1 MFTKDRPTVWKH
13 ITVHFKQNTT
23 ELYCQIA
30 KAQGMHHRDKYTHL
44 RILASYKL
52 EKRIYRRSKGDAGGV
67 GWGVGGG
74 EHSKKTDGLPTQ

>member
-30 KAQGMHHRDKYTHL
+30 KPQGMHHRDKYTHS
-44 RILASYKL
+44 RVLANYKL
-52 EKRIYRRSKGDAGGV
+52 EKKIYRRSKGGRGA
-67 GWGVGGG
+67 WGGGG
-74 EHSKKTDGLPTQ
+74 EHSKKTAGLPTQ